1 LPQNSYLFGCL
12 FELSGRIELGGS
24 CFGFGVFKLLFASE
38 PQFLSGLAQAPSEPS
53 NNESGECG
61 KKSAV
66 PVNRV
71 DSTERV
77 TPHDFSDDEA
87 ILVWLGLCLILCP
100 LAYTLTERAT
110 VFFFGPDKDNNG
122 G

>member
-1 LPQNSYLFGCL
+1 LPNNPTKRQGFWAGAISAQKAKILIGIVAFV
-12 FELSGRIELGGS
+12 LGIQS
-24 CFGFGVFKLLFASE
+24 PAYSSHGVA
-38 PQFLSGLAQAPSEPS
+38 
-53 NNESGECG
+53 NECG